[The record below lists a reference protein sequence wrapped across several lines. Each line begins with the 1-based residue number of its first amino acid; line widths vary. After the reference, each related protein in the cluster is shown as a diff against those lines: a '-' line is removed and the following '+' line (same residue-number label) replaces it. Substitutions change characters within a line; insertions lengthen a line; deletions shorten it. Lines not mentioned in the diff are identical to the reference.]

1 METGETCISANPS
14 NVPRKAWWTKS
25 TPSANNPVWFG
36 ADMNSGTKVRPP
48 NTELFHLSI
57 KKNTF
62 CCSVVIHVLFLVH
75 IWIQGGAI
83 QFRSCSDEAAA
94 ALVQRVAPECHLPL

>member
-1 METGETCISANPS
+1 
-14 NVPRKAWWTKS
+14 
-25 TPSANNPVWFG
+25 
-36 ADMNSGTKVRPP
+36 MNSGTKVRPP